1 MGWRKETIFTR
12 CCPASLFV
20 FRCFVCDGSQADN
33 FLFEAVGE
41 EGDGD
46 SGKDGEEAWG
56 IGGDGGGY
64 DEEDE
69 GEEEDFVDLDAL

>member
-1 MGWRKETIFTR
+1 MAE
-12 CCPASLFV
+12 ASPLHTPLPPPVFV
-20 FRCFVCDGSQADN
+20 LRRLVRDGSQADN

-64 DEEDE
+64 DEE
-69 GEEEDFVDLDAL
+69 EEEEEEEDDFVDLDAL